1 MEYKKLTDINK
12 YKSESVNPAKMPDIL
27 FELYSVPMYEKG
39 HPEYLRGDEIASNKA
54 VVKKNDILLC
64 KINPRINRVWVVKDE
79 SEHPNIAS
87 TEWIVIR
94 NESYNPDF
102 LAWYFRT
109 PKFQKLM
116 TSEVT
121 GIGGSLTRAQPKYV
135 AEYPVPVLNRNQQDA
150 IVNVLNK
157 CRFIIVSRRQELANL
172 DELIKSRFVEMFGSP
187 ITNDKNLPIASLG
200 SCLQDIENGRSFVC
214 DRNSRTGNQPGLL
227 KLSAATYGFYK
238 PEENK
243 AILSEDDFVEQSEVR
258 DGDLL
263 FTRKNTPELV
273 GMSAYVW
280 QTPKKL
286 MMPDLI
292 FRLIPNQKIHPIF
305 LWKLINHDVFRC
317 KIQELATGTAKSMSN
332 ISKERLRN
340 LEIIVP
346 PIKLQNQFADF
357 VAQVDKSKVA
367 VQKALDETQMLFDS
381 LMQKYFG

>member
-39 HPEYLRGDEIASNKA
+39 HPEYLRGDEIASNKV

-238 PEENK
+238 SEENK

>member
-1 MEYKKLTDINK
+1 
-12 YKSESVNPAKMPDIL
+12 
-27 FELYSVPMYEKG
+27 
-39 HPEYLRGDEIASNKA
+39 
-54 VVKKNDILLC
+54 
-64 KINPRINRVWVVKDE
+64 
-79 SEHPNIAS
+79 
-87 TEWIVIR
+87 
-94 NESYNPDF
+94 
-102 LAWYFRT
+102 
-109 PKFQKLM
+109 
-116 TSEVT
+116 
-121 GIGGSLTRAQPKYV
+121 
-135 AEYPVPVLNRNQQDA
+135 
-150 IVNVLNK
+150 
-157 CRFIIVSRRQELANL
+157 
-172 DELIKSRFVEMFGSP
+172 MFGSP

-214 DRNSRTGNQPGLL
+214 DRNSRTGNHPGLL

-243 AILSEDDFVEQSEVR
+243 AILSEDYFVEQSEVR

-357 VAQVDKSKVA
+357 VAQVDKSKYA
-367 VQKALDETQMLFDS
+367 IDQFIKS
-381 LMQKYFG
+381 LHAAKDATA